1 MQLGCSHIT
10 FLLLDDAMT
19 IPLRYSLLCLIVL
32 MTTGCG
38 GSSSSP
44 DNAVSRTIN
53 SAPSQAVFYDE
64 HGALVSRMSFQ
75 YPDELTIS
83 VELQGAGEDMAL
95 DTEDDTS
102 HPYLQCLYMSAPT
115 PLLRYPD
122 LYFLSMSRSPIG
134 SIGLAMH
141 GIPNSG
147 LLKCPARSGLRLQQE
162 SGYVS
167 SLFTPAQ
174 GDSYSYL
181 INAELEHLGGTAT
194 EVLDYEF
201 FGLDTTVAEVLESA
215 IFEAPGA
222 DLSTVDEPDLP
233 IIVDHTQINTVIF
246 DSEQRPLTIDLT
258 AESSWT
264 AVLDEYCMDGDS
276 LVISIKLLR
285 SCSAA
290 REIRS
295 YRYMGDSVEQ
305 DVQSYNGSNPAG
317 IYTST
322 ATRKANSVIVHAGT
336 VDDGP
341 TSGAGYTSYPFNESE
356 QVTAEVSNSYGFDTI
371 WGTEDDLSI
380 AFDTYQY
387 DENGRLSDVRFATE
401 IVQAYDYYRSGQLK
415 QVDELDSQS
424 DVPAKR
430 TLISYR
436 NGSPARVTVQWR
448 AEDPDD
454 GYVLKTRMVIDF
466 APSEETWSALFLP
479 VAEFPKLPPSVND
492 LLRFQPI
499 R

>member
-1 MQLGCSHIT
+1 MK
-10 FLLLDDAMT
+10 M
-19 IPLRYSLLCLIVL
+19 PLRYSLTFLVVL
-32 MTTGCG
+32 MATGCG
-38 GSSSSP
+38 GGSSSAGGAS
-44 DNAVSRTIN
+44 SRAIN
-53 SAPSQAVFYDE
+53 SAPSHAAFYDE
-64 HGALVSRMSFQ
+64 DGALVSRMNFQ

-83 VELQGAGEDMAL
+83 VQLQAAGEDMTL

-122 LYFLSMSRSPIG
+122 LYFLSMSRSPTG
-134 SIGLAMH
+134 SLGLAMH

-147 LLKCPARSGLRLQQE
+147 LIKCPVRSGRRLQQE

-167 SLFTPAQ
+167 SLFAPAQ

-215 IFEAPGA
+215 IFEAPGV

-233 IIVDHTQINTVIF
+233 IIVDHTQINTVIY
-246 DSEQRPLTIDLT
+246 DVEQRPLTIDLT

-264 AVLDEYCMDGDS
+264 AVLDEYCMDSDP
-276 LVISIKLLR
+276 LVVDLKLLR
-285 SCSAA
+285 GCSAA

-305 DVQSYNGSNPAG
+305 DVQRYNGSNPAG

-322 ATRKANSVIVHAGT
+322 ATRLADSVVVHPGT

-341 TSGAGYTSYPFNESE
+341 TSGVRYSSYPFSDSE
-356 QVTAEVSNSYGFDTI
+356 QVTAEVRHSIGLDHI
-371 WGTEDDLSI
+371 WGTEDDLST
-380 AFDTYQY
+380 AFDTYHY
-387 DENGRLSDVRFATE
+387 DENGRLSEVRYQTRKM
-401 IVQAYDYYRSGQLK
+401 QAYYYHPNGNLK
-415 QVDELDSQS
+415 QVDEGFDLSE
-424 DVPAKR
+424 VPFRR

-448 AEDPDD
+448 VEDPDV

-466 APSEETWSALFLP
+466 APSEETWSALFLS
-479 VAEFPKLPPSVND
+479 VAQFPEIPPRVND
-492 LLRFQPI
+492 LMRFQST

>member
-1 MQLGCSHIT
+1 
-10 FLLLDDAMT
+10 MT
-19 IPLRYSLLCLIVL
+19 MPLRYSLTCLAVL
-32 MTTGCG
+32 LTTGCG
-38 GSSSSP
+38 GSSSSAGNP
-44 DNAVSRTIN
+44 ASRTIN
-53 SAPSQAVFYDE
+53 SAPSQAAFYDE
-64 HGALVSRMSFQ
+64 DGALVSRMNFQ
-75 YPDELTIS
+75 YPDELTIN
-83 VELQGAGEDMAL
+83 VQLQAAGEDMTL
-95 DTEDDTS
+95 DTEDDTL

-122 LYFLSMSRSPIG
+122 LYFLSMSRSPTG
-134 SIGLAMH
+134 SFGMAMH

-147 LLKCPARSGLRLQQE
+147 LLKCPVRSGLRLQQE

-167 SLFTPAQ
+167 GLFAPAQ

-181 INAELEHLGGTAT
+181 INAELEHFGGTAT
-194 EVLDYEF
+194 EVLNYEF
-201 FGLDTTVAEVLESA
+201 VGLDTTVAEVIALADPQSEVY
-215 IFEAPGA
+215 
-222 DLSTVDEPDLP
+222 DLSAVDEPDLP
-233 IIVDHTQINTVIF
+233 IIVDHTQINTVIY
-246 DSEQRPLTIDLT
+246 DAEQRPLTIDLI

-264 AVLDEYCMDGDS
+264 AVLDEYCMDS
-276 LVISIKLLR
+276 EPLVIEIKLLR
-285 SCSAA
+285 GCSSA
-290 REIRS
+290 RKIHS
-295 YRYMGDSVEQ
+295 YRYMDDSVEQ
-305 DVQSYNGSNPAG
+305 DVQSYNGSSLADIN
-317 IYTST
+317 TST
-322 ATRKANSVIVHAGT
+322 ATRQANSVIVHAGT

-387 DENGRLSDVRFATE
+387 DENGRLSEVRFATE
-401 IVQAYDYYRSGQLK
+401 IVQAYDYYRNGQLK
-415 QVDELDSQS
+415 QVDEFDSLS

-436 NGSPARVTVQWR
+436 NGSPANVTVQWR
-448 AEDPDD
+448 VEDPDD

-479 VAEFPKLPPSVND
+479 VAQFPEMPPRVND
-492 LLRFQPI
+492 LMQFQPI

>member
-1 MQLGCSHIT
+1 MK
-10 FLLLDDAMT
+10 
-19 IPLRYSLLCLIVL
+19 IPLRYSVACLMVL

-38 GSSSSP
+38 GSSSSAG
-44 DNAVSRTIN
+44 NAASRTIN

-64 HGALVSRMSFQ
+64 DGALVSRMNFQ

-83 VELQGAGEDMAL
+83 VELQGAGGDMIL
-95 DTEDDTS
+95 DAEDDTS

-122 LYFLSMSRSPIG
+122 LYFLSMSRSPTG

-233 IIVDHTQINTVIF
+233 IIVDHTQITNVIF
-246 DSEQRPLTIDLT
+246 DSEQRPLTIDLI

-264 AVLDEYCMDGDS
+264 SVLDEYCMDSDP
-276 LVISIKLLR
+276 LVVDLKLLR
-285 SCSAA
+285 GCSAG

-305 DVQSYNGSNPAG
+305 DVQRYNGSHPAG
-317 IYTST
+317 IRTSA
-322 ATRKANSVIVHAGT
+322 ATLLANSVMVHSGT
-336 VDDGP
+336 AEDGP
-341 TSGAGYTSYPFNESE
+341 TSGESYSSYPFNDSE
-356 QVTAEVSNSYGFDTI
+356 QVTAGVSHSYGFDHI
-371 WGTEDDLSI
+371 WGTEDDLSY
-380 AFDTYQY
+380 AVDTYIY
-387 DENGRLSDVRFATE
+387 DEDGRLSEVRVFAQKM
-401 IVQAYDYYRSGQLK
+401 QAYDYYRNGQLK
-415 QVDELDSQS
+415 QVDEFDSQS

-436 NGSPARVTVQWR
+436 NGSPAKVTVRWR
-448 AEDPDD
+448 VEDPDD

-479 VAEFPKLPPSVND
+479 VVQFPELPPSVND
-492 LLRFQPI
+492 LIRFQPV

>member
-1 MQLGCSHIT
+1 
-10 FLLLDDAMT
+10 
-19 IPLRYSLLCLIVL
+19 

-38 GSSSSP
+38 GGSSSAG
-44 DNAVSRTIN
+44 NAASRTIN
-53 SAPSQAVFYDE
+53 SAPSQAFFHDE
-64 HGALVSRMSFQ
+64 DGALVSRMNFQ
-75 YPDELTIS
+75 YPDELTIN
-83 VELQGAGEDMAL
+83 VQLQAAGEDMIL

-122 LYFLSMSRSPIG
+122 VYFLGMSRSATG
-134 SIGLAMH
+134 SLGLAMH

-147 LLKCPARSGLRLQQE
+147 LIRCPVRSGRRLQQE

-201 FGLDTTVAEVLESA
+201 FGLDTTVAEVLELA
-215 IFEAPGA
+215 EFEVFGV
-222 DLSTVDEPDLP
+222 DLATVDEPDLP
-233 IIVDHTQINTVIF
+233 IIDDHRQITTVIY
-246 DSEQRPLTIDLT
+246 DAEQRPLSIDLI

-264 AVLDEYCMDGDS
+264 AVLDECCMDS
-276 LVISIKLLR
+276 EPLVISIKLLR
-285 SCSAA
+285 GCSSA

-295 YRYMGDSVEQ
+295 YRYMDNGVEQ
-305 DVQSYNGSNPAG
+305 VAQRYSGSNPAD

-322 ATRKANSVIVHAGT
+322 ATRLANSVIVYPGT
-336 VDDGP
+336 VDDDP
-341 TSGAGYTSYPFNESE
+341 TSGTRYRSYPLNESE
-356 QVTAEVSNSYGFDTI
+356 QVTAEVSHFYGVDRL
-371 WGTEDDLSI
+371 WGTEDDQNEAL
-380 AFDTYQY
+380 DTYHY
-387 DENGRLSDVRFATE
+387 DENGRLSEVRYRTWK
-401 IVQAYDYYRSGQLK
+401 QLAYDYYPNGQLK
-415 QVDELDSQS
+415 QVDEPDEQS
-424 DVPAKR
+424 DIPWRR

-436 NGSPARVTVQWR
+436 HGSPARVTVQWR

-479 VAEFPKLPPSVND
+479 VVQLPEMPPSVND
-492 LLRFQPI
+492 LMQFQPI

>member
-1 MQLGCSHIT
+1 
-10 FLLLDDAMT
+10 
-19 IPLRYSLLCLIVL
+19 
-32 MTTGCG
+32 
-38 GSSSSP
+38 
-44 DNAVSRTIN
+44 
-53 SAPSQAVFYDE
+53 
-64 HGALVSRMSFQ
+64 
-75 YPDELTIS
+75 
-83 VELQGAGEDMAL
+83 
-95 DTEDDTS
+95 
-102 HPYLQCLYMSAPT
+102 MSAPT

-122 LYFLSMSRSPIG
+122 LYFLSMSRSPTG

-147 LLKCPARSGLRLQQE
+147 LIKCPVRSGRRLQQE

-215 IFEAPGA
+215 IFEAPGV

-233 IIVDHTQINTVIF
+233 IIVDHTQITNVIF
-246 DSEQRPLTIDLT
+246 DSEQRPLTIDLI

-264 AVLDEYCMDGDS
+264 AVLDEYCMDSDP
-276 LVISIKLLR
+276 LVVDLKLLR
-285 SCSAA
+285 RCSSA

-322 ATRKANSVIVHAGT
+322 ATRLVDSVIVHSGT

-341 TSGAGYTSYPFNESE
+341 ISGTRYSSYSFNDSE
-356 QVTAEVSNSYGFDTI
+356 QVTAEVRHSNGLDHI
-371 WGTEDDLSI
+371 WGTEDDLST
-380 AFDTYQY
+380 AFDTYHY
-387 DENGRLSDVRFATE
+387 DENGRLSEVRYQTRKMH
-401 IVQAYDYYRSGQLK
+401 AYDYHPNGSLK
-415 QVDELDSQS
+415 QVDEGFDLSE
-424 DVPAKR
+424 VPFRR

-466 APSEETWSALFLP
+466 APSEETWPSLFLP
-479 VAEFPKLPPSVND
+479 VVQFPELPPSVND
-492 LLRFQPI
+492 LMRFQPV